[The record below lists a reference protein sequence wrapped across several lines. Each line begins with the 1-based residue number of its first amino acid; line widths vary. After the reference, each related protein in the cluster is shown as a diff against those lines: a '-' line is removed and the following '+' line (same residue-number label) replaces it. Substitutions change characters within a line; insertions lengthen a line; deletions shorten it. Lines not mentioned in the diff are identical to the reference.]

1 MEKKKV
7 DFQQSYSSS
16 QTKTELQN
24 RPHRCEA
31 KFSLLQDYARLDL
44 LTRTSKGIFPDVLP
58 EQGKIEEIGDGAKSS
73 LAVPLYG
80 NREGVVD
87 WDTPTPEDLQVE
99 GVIDYPVSTEE
110 LQGKRISDEL
120 WEARKKA
127 LIYGLLHYRARKLGT
142 YEELSTIGETLMRKS
157 IELAEKVD
165 KDKDVEGAHEEI
177 LRLSESYRK
186 VFEKRME
193 FLKGIEEGSKEVEER
208 ALEHLSEEWKAFVRE
223 IESVPFSADDENVP
237 KGVLELREAIIDYDE
252 GLRRAFLEGGRILD
266 DPKEAYSLA
275 SVN

>member
-1 MEKKKV
+1 MALRGRNYDPNIATGEAEETLV
-7 DFQQSYSSS
+7 VGELN
-16 QTKTELQN
+16 TKLQN

-31 KFSLLQDYARLDL
+31 NFSLLSDYARLNL
-44 LTRTSKGIFPDVLP
+44 LTRMSKGVFPDILP

-87 WDTPTPEDLQVE
+87 WDVPTPEDLQVE
-99 GVIDYPVSTEE
+99 GIIDYPVDTDE
-110 LQGKRISDEL
+110 LRGKRISDEL

-142 YEELSTIGETLMRKS
+142 YEELSNIGETLMRKS
-157 IELAEKVD
+157 IELAEKAE
-165 KDKDVEGAHEEI
+165 KDK
-177 LRLSESYRK
+177 
-186 VFEKRME
+186 
-193 FLKGIEEGSKEVEER
+193 
-208 ALEHLSEEWKAFVRE
+208 
-223 IESVPFSADDENVP
+223 
-237 KGVLELREAIIDYDE
+237 
-252 GLRRAFLEGGRILD
+252 

>member
-1 MEKKKV
+1 MDINFGRGKADYNKTTTDEQV
-7 DFQQSYSSS
+7 GTGEIN
-16 QTKTELQN
+16 TKLQN

-31 KFSLLQDYARLDL
+31 KFSLLRDYARLDL
-44 LTRTSKGIFPDVLP
+44 LTRTSKGIFPDILP
-58 EQGKIEEIGDGAKSS
+58 DEGKVKEIGDGAKSS

-87 WDTPTPEDLQVE
+87 WDVPMPDDLQVE
-99 GVIDYPVSTEE
+99 GIIDYPVSTEE

-142 YEELSTIGETLMRKS
+142 YEELSNIGEALMRKS
-157 IELAEKVD
+157 IELAEKVE

-193 FLKGIEEGSKEVEER
+193 FLKGIEEG
-208 ALEHLSEEWKAFVRE
+208 
-223 IESVPFSADDENVP
+223 D
-237 KGVLELREAIIDYDE
+237 
-252 GLRRAFLEGGRILD
+252 LRREFHLL
-266 DPKEAYSLA
+266 LH
-275 SVN
+275 